1 MSIVTCKYWIH
12 VLCIFLKIKS
22 DLHRML
28 GKSSVKSHHEK
39 VSEQMKGITVPTY
52 LSQVDKCQ
60 SANATPRFYLTYR

>member
-1 MSIVTCKYWIH
+1 MGRACKDLKTKSKMSIVTCKYWIH

-39 VSEQMKGITVPTY
+39 VSE
-52 LSQVDKCQ
+52 
-60 SANATPRFYLTYR
+60 